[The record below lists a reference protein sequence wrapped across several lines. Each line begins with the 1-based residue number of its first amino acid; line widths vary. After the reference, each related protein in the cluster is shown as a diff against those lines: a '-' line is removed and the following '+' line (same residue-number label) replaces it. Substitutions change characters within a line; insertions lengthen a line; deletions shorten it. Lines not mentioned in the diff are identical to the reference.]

1 MGKRRILPGELEI
14 GSVLPWDAYDDRG
27 FLLLRQG
34 QMIGSNNQIE
44 ILIDRGLFA
53 EVDPLVRKTQ
63 ALTNKL
69 GPSAVSPIL
78 EARRR
83 LELICTEDESVEGFS
98 EQIFFLRELIAEACR
113 LSPDAALAT
122 AIFER
127 HGRYS
132 IRHSLDVAITCQVV
146 GSSLE
151 MSEDELSSTV
161 AAALTMNLSILALQD
176 ELQAQKDPLSPEQR
190 EVIEQHPTDSVEAL
204 RTRGVTDAVWL
215 EAVRS
220 HHEAI
225 DGSGYGQGRKGDEIS
240 LPAQLVSLSD
250 IYCARISTR
259 EYRRALRPNAALRAI
274 FLDQGKKVS
283 QTLAGRF
290 IKAIGVFPAG
300 TPVKLENG
308 EVAVVTERGESARTP
323 YVCSILAPEGMPLM
337 KPIRRDTRDAQCGV
351 REVME
356 WSTVGAMPSMHA
368 LWGKVGTIY

>member
-1 MGKRRILPGELEI
+1 MGKRRILPGELQI
-14 GSVLPWDAYDDRG
+14 GSVLPWDAFDDRG

-34 QMIGSNNQIE
+34 QTITTSNQIDR
-44 ILIDRGLFA
+44 LIERGLFA
-53 EVDPLVRKTQ
+53 ELDVEVRRSQ
-63 ALTNKL
+63 PLTNKL

-83 LELICTEDESVEGFS
+83 LELICSLPETPGFT
-98 EQIFFLRELIAEACR
+98 EQILFLRELIAEACR

-122 AIFER
+122 TTFER

-132 IRHSLDVAITCQVV
+132 IRHSLDVAITCHVV
-146 GSSLE
+146 GGVLE
-151 MSEDELSSTV
+151 MDDDELCSTV
-161 AAALTMNLSILALQD
+161 AAALTMNLSILDLQD
-176 ELQAQKDPLSPEQR
+176 SLQGQKEPLSTEQR
-190 EVIEQHPTDSVEAL
+190 EVIERHPADSVAL
-204 RTRGVTDAVWL
+204 LRARGVTDDVWL
-215 EAVRS
+215 EAVMS

-225 DGSGYGQGRKGDEIS
+225 DGSGYGRRKRGEEIPLS
-240 LPAQLVSLSD
+240 AQLVSLSD

-259 EYRRALRPNAALRAI
+259 QYRRALRPNAALRAL

-283 QTLAGRF
+283 PALATRF

-308 EVAVVTERGESARTP
+308 EIAVVTERGETAKTP
-323 YVCSILAPEGMPLM
+323 HVASIVTPEGMPFVT
-337 KPIRRDTRDAQCGV
+337 PVRRDTREPACSV

-356 WSTVGAMPSMHA
+356 WSDVGAMPSMHA